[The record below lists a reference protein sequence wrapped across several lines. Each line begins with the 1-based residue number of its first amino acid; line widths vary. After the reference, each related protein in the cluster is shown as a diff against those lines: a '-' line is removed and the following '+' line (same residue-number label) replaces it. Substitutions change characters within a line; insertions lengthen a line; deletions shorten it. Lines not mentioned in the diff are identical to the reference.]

1 MTRWLCS
8 AVIASVLLT
17 LGCTSTTQEYLHATG
32 TPAAVELR
40 ATPFY
45 AQTAHH
51 CGPAALATV
60 LNYSGAR
67 VTPDALAAQVF
78 IPGRKGALR
87 AELLAS
93 ARRHGRLAYEL
104 EPRVDALLREVA
116 AGRPVLVLQNLN
128 HTSRPVWHYAVI
140 VGFNQSQE
148 SLVLR
153 SGLQSRLVMSMPAFD
168 ASWRAAGR
176 WASVVLPPGE
186 LPAEVDQM
194 RYVRAVTG
202 LEHVQQW
209 EAALQAWSPAHELW
223 PQSLPVLIGLGN
235 AHHALGANNDAA
247 RALLSA
253 VQLHPQNADA
263 HNNLAFVMHLLGNN
277 TEALRHAK
285 RAVTL
290 GGPNRAEYEKTL
302 RAVISR

>member
-1 MTRWLCS
+1 M
-8 AVIASVLLT
+8 
-17 LGCTSTTQEYLHATG
+17 
-32 TPAAVELR
+32 
-40 ATPFY
+40 
-45 AQTAHH
+45 
-51 CGPAALATV
+51 
-60 LNYSGAR
+60 
-67 VTPDALAAQVF
+67 
-78 IPGRKGALR
+78 
-87 AELLAS
+87 
-93 ARRHGRLAYEL
+93 
-104 EPRVDALLREVA
+104 
-116 AGRPVLVLQNLN
+116 
-128 HTSRPVWHYAVI
+128 
-140 VGFNQSQE
+140 
-148 SLVLR
+148 
-153 SGLQSRLVMSMPAFD
+153 
-168 ASWRAAGR
+168 R

-290 GGPNRAEYEKTL
+290 GGPTRAEYEKTL